1 MKKKII
7 FIVIESVKRELNSK
21 TVLALKAL
29 KRNYRVVIGQKGWL
43 RQIIKD
49 TNSGVMFLKG
59 FGNRNTT
66 HIDFIK
72 KNDFK
77 IIAFDEELILAMDY
91 EDKIEWRMNNDNINK
106 LDIILAVGETTDFPI
121 IKNKFSSIADKILVC
136 GNMRLE
142 LLKKKYLKLLEKD
155 SIEKKKEFGDYIL
168 LLTAFAKINKIRDS
182 HQIDWVF
189 TRIVEGVE
197 KQKGG
202 KYIDPD
208 SRHIYLGNEQV
219 KMQRE
224 SLLQT
229 LKFVDNFEK
238 NFPNKKLVISPHPNE
253 NFNFWSY
260 YLKNRKFKNI
270 SLNKDIH
277 SSSYPLINSCEI
289 LISTNSTSLLE
300 AYFLRKKT
308 INLLGKKKRESE
320 IGLLK
325 KISTKIA
332 RSSDEVSKAI
342 NDFEK
347 EEEIQLK
354 NQELN
359 EVKNFE
365 EGFDS
370 FEKVLDRIDKLED
383 IEIYNDLFKNLTHN
397 LLSKLRIIIYFLK
410 RVLSLRMKKHAKIH
424 RFNKEKVGNRMQKKN
439 FFKNVKSINS
449 QIQVKNLIIKQIAP
463 EVYLLDSK

>member
-7 FIVIESVKRELNSK
+7 YIVIESVKRELNSK

-43 RQIIKD
+43 RQMTKD
-49 TNSGVMFLKG
+49 TNSGIMFLKG
-59 FGNRNTT
+59 FGNRNSQ

-72 KNDFK
+72 KNNFK

-91 EDKIEWRMNNDNINK
+91 ADKIEWRMNNDNINK
-106 LDIILAVGETTDFPI
+106 LDIVLAVGETTDYPV
-121 IKNKFSSIADKILVC
+121 IKKKFSSIADKILVC

-142 LLKKKYLKLLEKD
+142 LLKKNYLKLLEKE
-155 SIEKKKEFGDYIL
+155 SLKKKKDFGEYIL

-189 TRIVEGVE
+189 SRIVEGVE
-197 KQKGG
+197 KHSGG

-229 LKFVDNFEK
+229 LKFLDNFEK
-238 NFPNKKLVISPHPNE
+238 NFPYKKLIISPHPNE

-260 YLKNRKFKNI
+260 YINNRKFKNI
-270 SLNKDIH
+270 YLNTDIH
-277 SSSYPLINSCEI
+277 SPSYPLINSCDI

-300 AYFLRKKT
+300 AYFLKKKT
-308 INLLGKKKRESE
+308 INVLGKKLRESE

-325 KISTKIA
+325 KISTKIV
-332 RSSDEVSKAI
+332 RSSDELFETIK
-342 NDFEK
+342 DLEK
-347 EEEIQLK
+347 ENGIQLK
-354 NQELN
+354 NHHLI
-359 EVKNFE
+359 EVKNFDE
-365 EGFDS
+365 DFDS
-370 FEKVLDRIDKLED
+370 FESILDRLDKLKGVETH
-383 IEIYNDLFKNLTHN
+383 NDLFKNLKHK
-397 LLSKLRIIIYFLK
+397 LLNKFRISVYFLK
-410 RVLSLRMKKHAKIH
+410 RILSYRVKKHAKVH
-424 RFNKEKVGNRMQKKN
+424 RFNKEKVGNKMQKNN
-439 FFKNVKSINS
+439 FLKNVKHINS
-449 QIQVKNLIIKQIAP
+449 LIKVANLKVKQIAP
-463 EVYLLDSK
+463 EVYLLDSE